1 MPTRKKTYEEHALAG
16 TVRLDKVREA
26 ELHTINEIP
35 KAAKYLTKNGQRIYK
50 QICTHLRL
58 HNSLCEIDSHYVSGV
73 ARALDVY
80 NRMVTTI
87 EAKEAKIPSSGY
99 FQVFPNGTKQFSP
112 EYILM
117 KNEWAAFADG
127 CKALGLN
134 LKSRDTILAFAKS
147 TDDAGSKQDEDELN
161 LN

>member
-35 KAAKYLTKNGQRIYK
+35 KGAKYLTKNGLRIYK

-80 NRMVTTI
+80 TRMVIDI
-87 EAKEAKIPSSGY
+87 EEKESNLKGSGY
-99 FQVFPNGTKQFSP
+99 FQIFKNDVKQFSP

-117 KNEWAAFADG
+117 KNEWQAFCDG

-147 TDDAGSKQDEDELN
+147 SDDDASKQDDDELN